1 MRLNRDD
8 IIAGLTELATRM
20 DAASIAATI
29 HVVGGSA
36 ISIEYNHLREST
48 TDVDS
53 WLHVHHTLADAVDAI
68 VREIAIE
75 RQWPDDWFNTRA
87 TMFLPEFGEPFAW
100 RTLFEIGV
108 VRILVA
114 PPRRPARHE
123 TSCGQGPTRP
133 SGSRTGT
140 SCDCRGQHRAARV
153 GRRLC
158 GRTESLAHRHLRRCQ
173 GEFVFRFETIRR
185 PVRGGGGQAGFA
197 VRFPP
202 RFRCPPSARTGDRS
216 CEEPFRGRRCQC
228 MRARKWTGVET
239 AQTSDAGLER

>member
-87 TMFLPEFGEPFAW
+87 TMFLPEFGEPFTW

-114 PPRRPARHE
+114 PP
-123 TSCGQGPTRP
+123 
-133 SGSRTGT
+133 
-140 SCDCRGQHRAARV
+140 DV
-153 GRRLC
+153 L
-158 GRTESLAHRHLRRCQ
+158 LAMKLL
-173 GEFVFRFETIRR
+173 
-185 PVRGGGGQAGFA
+185 AG
-197 VRFPP
+197 
-202 RFRCPPSARTGDRS
+202 
-216 CEEPFRGRRCQC
+216 RGRRDLPDLGPEL
-228 MRARKWTGVET
+228 RVTVAAST
-239 AQTSDAGLER
+239 AQRA